1 MPLDQAPP
9 PPTVPIT
16 QQTFSSHSTFV
27 PFIAVFAVI
36 IIFGVLAIMIGRLC
50 SGGTALGYG
59 HYDMERWVEEKCSS
73 CIDGRISPPT
83 TTTTRPRANNASVS
97 VTSTSVPTTP
107 IQTHQ
112 ENRQEEPSPQNPQ
125 ANVWYLQVFFGCYS
139 SFLLFYFINWK
150 IAFW

>member
-9 PPTVPIT
+9 PPTVTIT

-50 SGGTALGYG
+50 SGGTTLGYG

-83 TTTTRPRANNASVS
+83 TTTRPRASNVSVS
-97 VTSTSVPTTP
+97 VTSAPTTP
-107 IQTHQ
+107 IQTQQ
-112 ENRQEEPSPQNPQ
+112 ENRQEEPAPQNPQ
-125 ANVWYLQVFFGCYS
+125 ANV
-139 SFLLFYFINWK
+139 
-150 IAFW
+150 

>member
-1 MPLDQAPP
+1 MSMPLDQAPP
-9 PPTVPIT
+9 PPTVTIT

-27 PFIAVFAVI
+27 PFIAVFTVI

-50 SGGTALGYG
+50 SGGTTLGYG

-83 TTTTRPRANNASVS
+83 TTTRPRANNVS
-97 VTSTSVPTTP
+97 LTSVPTTP

-125 ANVWYLQVFFGCYS
+125 ANV
-139 SFLLFYFINWK
+139 
-150 IAFW
+150 